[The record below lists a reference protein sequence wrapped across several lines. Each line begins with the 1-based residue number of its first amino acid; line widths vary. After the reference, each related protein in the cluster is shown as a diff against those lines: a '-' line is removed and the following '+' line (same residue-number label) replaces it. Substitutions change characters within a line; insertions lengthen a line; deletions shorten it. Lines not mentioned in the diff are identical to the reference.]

1 MWITSFPKSVLQRSF
16 SGSGG
21 GFQLLSLT
29 SELGVG
35 CTTFASVARVPRR
48 VASGLG
54 TRDITLPAGLPRAT
68 GLTIVST
75 SAYIFSTFV
84 WNASFSHCMPCWV
97 LKSLPSFVKALWS
110 TIFSAFWT
118 SINRSSLGLSAIRF
132 LTIVFQQIKFPFIK
146 SAIGEPASGFRGMV
160 HKATILGQYLSF
172 NSLRRQI
179 NKDSHFASGVT
190 GFLEMSFVPIIKVSV
205 STQSLFC
212 SSIILIT

>member
-35 CTTFASVARVPRR
+35 CTPFASVARVPTR

-54 TRDITLPAGLPRAT
+54 TRDITLPAGLPRA
-68 GLTIVST
+68 IVCT

-84 WNASFSHCMPCWV
+84 WNASFSHCMPCWA
-97 LKSLPSFVKALWS
+97 LKSLPFFVKALWS

-118 SINRSSLGLSAIRF
+118 SINRSSLGISAIRF
-132 LTIVFQQIKFPFIK
+132 LTIVFQQIKFPFMK

-172 NSLRRQI
+172 NSLRRQT

-205 STQSLFC
+205 STQPLFC